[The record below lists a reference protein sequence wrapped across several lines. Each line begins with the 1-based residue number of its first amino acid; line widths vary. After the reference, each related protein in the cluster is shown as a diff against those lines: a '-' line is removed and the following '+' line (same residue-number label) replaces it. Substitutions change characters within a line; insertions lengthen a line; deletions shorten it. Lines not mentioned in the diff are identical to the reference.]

1 MERGGVLEHN
11 NTIMYS
17 GENHGLIWGGALEHI
32 YTIVVTL
39 SLSLC
44 SAFNFNWWSKGIFQ
58 FDHSDIF
65 VQYLMVTMYTVSAE
79 PNILIMGGHGSGW
92 AGPAE
97 SWNAPSSCSQAQR
110 DIFLFNSFP
119 LQKLLKGQEL
129 LISKCKITNQEVFA
143 TKVLLFNQWYR

>member
-17 GENHGLIWGGALEHI
+17 GENHGLIWGGVLEHI

-44 SAFNFNWWSKGIFQ
+44 LAFNFNWWSKEIFQ
-58 FDHSDIF
+58 FDHTYIF
-65 VQYLMVTMYTVSAE
+65 VQYWMVITYTVSAE
-79 PNILIMGGHGSGW
+79 PNILIMGGHRSGW

-97 SWNAPSSCSQAQR
+97 SWNAPAALERLNEKLSSSQITQTP
-110 DIFLFNSFP
+110 FKGQTNK
-119 LQKLLKGQEL
+119 LQKNKSL
-129 LISKCKITNQEVFA
+129 TN
-143 TKVLLFNQWYR
+143 KKWL